1 MQMEELKNN
10 TSPPLKKNVNE
21 LNLFL
26 QIKLERMSEDE
37 LKEWLLT
44 NVIKYNNKLW
54 GYDNA
59 SDLSQGVFND

>member
-1 MQMEELKNN
+1 
-10 TSPPLKKNVNE
+10 
-21 LNLFL
+21 
-26 QIKLERMSEDE
+26 MSEDE